1 MHNLYCF
8 VGPSGSGKSAIV
20 DSLSTEYGLV
30 AVQSYTERPPRTVFE
45 KGHIFVSPKEFDMLQ
60 DLVAYT
66 LYNGY
71 RYGVPSQMID
81 DSDLYVIDPA
91 GVDYLKHKYKGNKGI
106 FVIGIDCSEAL
117 CKQRMLQRGDGEA
130 NALSRLEYDKEAFKE
145 LYNICDVIISN
156 TTDLMTVVD
165 KVYSV
170 ISSEEEE
177 YEQH

>member
-1 MHNLYCF
+1 MHNIYCF

-30 AVQSYTERPPRTVFE
+30 TVQSYTERPRRTVLE
-45 KGHIFVSPKEFDMLQ
+45 RGHIFVSPEEFDRLE

-91 GVDYLKHKYKGNKGI
+91 GIEYLKHNYKGNKGI
-106 FVIGIDCSEAL
+106 FVIGIDCPENL

-130 NALSRLEYDKEAFKE
+130 NANSRLEYDREAFKE
-145 LYNICDVIISN
+145 LYNICDVIITN
-156 TTDLMTVVD
+156 TDDLMTVVD
-165 KVYSV
+165 KVYS
-170 ISSEEEE
+170 IINFEEEE
-177 YEQH
+177 NEQQ